1 MKNEPLEQY
10 KVELQEVDLGQDSP
24 FKKICCPSCEA
35 DVPADNININDKIAK
50 CGSCHIV
57 FPFHNEVANLVDSR
71 KPKQEVIRPEG
82 IDMFYYKDEL
92 DITIQQPLL
101 VTEGMLAG
109 FMPVFAAMFI
119 AIYFLKGTIPLA
131 LPLVTSLITI
141 ASWINLYARR
151 NHKVHITM
159 DDRHLSIIRRPKKLI
174 KDQHYRINDIDQIY
188 VKGPAGMTSVYMIVN
203 SVQGQKHVK
212 LISSVDSLSKARFME
227 QEIER
232 HLRIP
237 DRRIPEE
244 NP

>member
-1 MKNEPLEQY
+1 MKNEPIEQY

-24 FKKICCPSCEA
+24 FKKICCPSCET
-35 DVPADNININDKIAK
+35 DVPADNLNINDKIAK

-57 FPFHNEVANLVDSR
+57 FPFHHEVADLMDVR
-71 KPKQEVIRPEG
+71 KAKQEVIRPEG

-101 VTEGMLAG
+101 VVEGMVAG
-109 FMPVFAAMFI
+109 FVPVFAAMFI

-131 LPLVTSLITI
+131 LPLVTTLISI
-141 ASWINLYARR
+141 ASWINLFARR
-151 NHKVHITM
+151 YHKVHIAM
-159 DDRHLSIIRRPKKLI
+159 DDRHLSIIRRPRKFI

-212 LISSVDSLSKARFME
+212 LISSVDSLSKARFIE

-232 HLRIP
+232 HLGIP